1 MKINKISL
9 IAAMALGGLVACSI
23 MASAQDAKDGKKKDG
38 KRGPSV
44 EQRLDRMTEEL
55 KLTDDQKPKVKEVL
69 EDGAKKRQEMFSDSS
84 VPREQRREKMQA
96 IMDEESK
103 KLKAILTP
111 EQNEKWEKMRDQ
123 FRKNRP
129 AAADGDKKG
138 DTKKD

>member
-9 IAAMALGGLVACSI
+9 IAAMALGGLVACSM
-23 MASAQDAKDGKKKDG
+23 MASAQDAKDGKKGG

-55 KLTDDQKPKVKEVL
+55 KLTDDQKPKVKTVL

-96 IMDEESK
+96 IMD
-103 KLKAILTP
+103 
-111 EQNEKWEKMRDQ
+111 D
-123 FRKNRP
+123 
-129 AAADGDKKG
+129 
-138 DTKKD
+138 